1 MKQQL
6 VVGPVIAV
14 LPGIAGAVDAR
25 RAAQRVHGKAA
36 VVRQRGKAGG
46 LHDAFGLDAGV
57 FLKGGAVF
65 VNVALEAY
73 GFHGDW
79 LTHATEHG
87 GQLLQLVSI
96 PAGDHH
102 HGQGQQMAAD
112 AA

>member
-1 MKQQL
+1 M
-6 VVGPVIAV
+6 

-36 VVRQRGKAGG
+36 VVRQNGQAGL
-46 LHDAFGLDAGV
+46 LHDAFRLDAGV

-79 LTHATEHG
+79 LTHAPEHG
-87 GQLLQLVSI
+87 GELLQLAGVS
-96 PAGDHH
+96 AGDHH